1 MSKFVVIGGIEQT
14 FRYEIEADSI
24 EVAQDVAA
32 EKAYDDFGSFDTFSV
47 DDVYQDGVW
56 RLNDN

>member
-1 MSKFVVIGGIEQT
+1 MSTFVVIGSVEQT

-32 EKAYDDFGSFDTFSV
+32 EKAYEDFGCYDVFCVDHIYKDGDDTE
-47 DDVYQDGVW
+47 
-56 RLNDN
+56 

>member
-1 MSKFVVIGGIEQT
+1 MSKFVVIGSVEQT

-32 EKAYDDFGSFDTFSV
+32 EKAYEDFGSFDTFSV
-47 DDVYQDGVW
+47 DDVYQDGV
-56 RLNDN
+56 

>member
-1 MSKFVVIGGIEQT
+1 MSKFVVIGSVEQT

-32 EKAYDDFGSFDTFSV
+32 EKLMKILAVLTHLMWTTSIKMEMI
-47 DDVYQDGVW
+47 
-56 RLNDN
+56 LNDN